1 VRTRLQIACLCG
13 TVLILNA
20 ACGGTRSTV
29 SDETQS
35 TAAPPAPPETP
46 GNPREATAVIAQS
59 EASFTIPVG
68 AAAPSGDGIVPKHH
82 RVIGN
87 TNGISRVPTQA
98 SGFPSSG
105 IRTPYR
111 RKGRLTA
118 CWQPGRFPCGKVL
131 PNGAGQLMRGSRGYL
146 SSPGGDGIYA
156 KARTDGSA
164 ISIIISDKT
173 AIERLFAAKP
183 AVVEVV
189 ARAPGAPEQRYSV
202 PVSYQGR

>member
-13 TVLILNA
+13 TVLILNG

-35 TAAPPAPPETP
+35 TATAPAPPETP
-46 GNPREATAVIAQS
+46 GNPREATAVIAQN

-68 AAAPSGDGIVPKHH
+68 RRAVWRWNRPETPPSHREYQWDISSPNASFGFSLFRDPDSVPKEGPLDSLLAAGQ
-82 RVIGN
+82 VSVWEG
-87 TNGISRVPTQA
+87 
-98 SGFPSSG
+98 
-105 IRTPYR
+105 
-111 RKGRLTA
+111 
-118 CWQPGRFPCGKVL
+118 L
-131 PNGAGQLMRGSRGYL
+131 PNGAGQLMRGSQGYL
-146 SSPGGDGIYA
+146 SSPGGSGIYA

-173 AIERLFAAKP
+173 AIARLFAAKP